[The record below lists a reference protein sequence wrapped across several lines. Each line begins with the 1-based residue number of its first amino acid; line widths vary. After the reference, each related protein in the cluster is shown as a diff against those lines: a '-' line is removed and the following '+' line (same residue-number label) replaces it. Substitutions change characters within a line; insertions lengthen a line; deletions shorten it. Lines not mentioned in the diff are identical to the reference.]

1 VSGLEVHGPGDQPVL
16 QLARLPAISL
26 IGTASYLP
34 ARVVGNEAFGGD
46 ASASQGPMFRG
57 SKDRHHI
64 AAGETA
70 ADMIVRATAK
80 LAARHNIDPR
90 RDVELILTNVSVP
103 DMPFTGCGAIV
114 GKRLGCTPK
123 FIVDVHNSGCVS
135 FVTMIQLAQSLMAT
149 TGARTAL
156 ICNAQTAA
164 GRIFAHPDNLRRPQS
179 AVPGDGC
186 GVGFFVANDES
197 PVKSIAVKAYA
208 DFSEDMQV
216 CSDDGGDWWA
226 PRTAPMH
233 IDFTESRVATIVAR
247 GNKLV
252 PEIIREAC
260 ADASLPTA
268 AIDVL
273 VTNQPNPVFLRNWR
287 ESLELPIDAHVHTFP
302 EHGNLFGAGIP
313 ISLERA
319 EERGKLRP
327 GSHVVLGGFSH
338 AGDYAAAAVIHWKAR
353 G

>member
-1 VSGLEVHGPGDQPVL
+1 MSGEHHVEVAPLMRP
-16 QLARLPAISL
+16 APLPAISL

-34 ARVVGNEAFGGD
+34 PKIVGNEAFGGE

-57 SKDRHHI
+57 SVDRHHI
-64 AAGETA
+64 EAGESA

-80 LAARHNIDPR
+80 LAARLNIDPK

-103 DMPFTGCGAIV
+103 DMPFTGCGAV
-114 GKRLGCTPK
+114 VCKRLGATPK
-123 FIVDVHNSGCVS
+123 FIVDVHNTGCVS
-135 FVTMIQLAQSLMAT
+135 FVYMMELARSLMAT

-164 GRIFAHPDNLRRPQS
+164 GRVFAHPDNLKRPQS

-197 PVKSIAVKAYA
+197 PVKSIAVRAYS
-208 DFSEDMQV
+208 DYSEDMQV

-226 PRTAPMH
+226 PRQAPLH
-233 IDFTESRVATIVAR
+233 IDFTESRVANIVAR

-260 ADASLPTA
+260 ADAALPMS

-287 ESLELPIDAHVHTFP
+287 ESLQLPIDAHVHTFP

-338 AGDYAAAAVIHWKAR
+338 AGDYAAAAVIHWRAR